1 MGVQQIIVTECE
13 IVDSEATTAHETI
26 SDAELSIT
34 ANIDKVQRSG
44 HPSKQL
50 QDICEIKRGRFS
62 HRPRNEPRFFD
73 GPYPFIQTGDVVRAV
88 ASKVP
93 YTQTLN
99 EEGLAVSKLFQPP
112 LVLIAIAANIGDTAV
127 LDYPACFTDSV
138 VGLIPGEGVD
148 ARFLELMMRAQKQH
162 LNDIAPQ
169 MAQKNINI
177 EILKPIKVPVPPLV
191 EQKRF
196 VATIEKL
203 EKTIAQAQAT
213 LAAAPAKMQAVMQR
227 YL

>member
-1 MGVQQIIVTECE
+1 MGGYF
-13 IVDSEATTAHETI
+13 S
-26 SDAELSIT
+26 SLLSIT

>member
-1 MGVQQIIVTECE
+1 MSTEAE
-13 IVDSEATTAHETI
+13 IRIKGMQALIGALGLV
-26 SDAELSIT
+26 DAERLMAATSRDRCNYT
-34 ANIDKVQRSG
+34 EWRRLGLPAMSLDELAAVANQMSATLPIHLGSVG
-44 HPSKQL
+44 
-50 QDICEIKRGRFS
+50 
-62 HRPRNEPRFFD
+62 
-73 GPYPFIQTGDVVRAV
+73 YPFIQTGDVVRAV

-112 LVLIAIAANIGDTAV
+112 LVLITIAANISDTAV

-138 VGLIPGEGVD
+138 VGLIPGNGVD

-177 EILKPIKVPVPPLV
+177 EILKPIKVPVPPLA

-196 VATIEKL
+196 VVTIEKL
-203 EKTIAQAQAT
+203 EQTIAQAQAI
-213 LAAAPAKMQAVMQR
+213 LAAAPAKKQAVMQR